1 MCLSARRLSEGGT
14 SSAQYLVDHIFV
26 YRCDQNLP
34 YKSTMSKSRDTAS
47 RANTSIAAEES
58 GISVA
63 CSLPRCRIVMA
74 NLAEGTARAAGC
86 DTSFCCRTCAMP
98 TEPRADELVYPT
110 ADIGRVP

>member
-1 MCLSARRLSEGGT
+1 MMIAIFFWWIGLSIVVAVAATARGRSP
-14 SSAQYLVDHIFV
+14 I
-26 YRCDQNLP
+26 
-34 YKSTMSKSRDTAS
+34 
-47 RANTSIAAEES
+47 
-58 GISVA
+58 VA